1 MKMKFTDTSR
11 AVQQT
16 TSANMLEMFL
26 LIRTLYTADADVA
39 NKEET
44 MLYGT
49 TRVLAL
55 PLDNTCLGGSESP
68 YADW

>member
-44 MLYGT
+44 MLWNNKGT
-49 TRVLAL
+49 GPAIRQYL
-55 PLDNTCLGGSESP
+55 SRRQ
-68 YADW
+68 